1 MTDDRPNILILM
13 ADQLKATAL
22 GLYGNPDVSTP
33 NLERLA
39 DSGIFYQ
46 RHYVTAPMCVPSRVA
61 LWTGMYPHNTGVRH
75 NQVLMPGDRVHYARL
90 LSDAGY
96 RMALIG
102 KDHCFQGHDKHLFT
116 TRVEAG
122 HVGLTNTEGDS
133 DARAVAEFLKAP
145 AFNQSVTHSATIPYP
160 PEACTSSR
168 IAARTAQY
176 LEESAVAGDAPFCA
190 WVSFP
195 DPHHPL
201 AAPEPYASM
210 YRPEDIEMPPQR
222 EGDLEAK
229 MERLLV
235 YRHLMGLDRTSEEEL
250 RRAVA
255 MYYGMIRYLDDAI
268 GAILQSLD
276 ETGLADN
283 TIVIFTADHGDYA
296 GEHGLMLKS
305 GTFYDCMTRVPLIV
319 SWPGGLESGVTRRE
333 LVSNIDIM
341 PTVASLIGLDVPEP
355 AYGRLLPGAGGT
367 GREAVFAEHG
377 AGGPRVLMS
386 DLHRYPDY
394 TDPNPVVHTRLMH
407 ARNAE
412 GRPKMV
418 RTDRWKYVYDPMD
431 PVDELY
437 DMESDPWELT
447 NLAEQPSM
455 APTRRELRE
464 MLLRWAVMTEDHSA
478 TPLYSEPDTLR
489 DTPDGG
495 PRYYFHELADL

>member
-1 MTDDRPNILILM
+1 MPDDTPNILIIM

-22 GLYGNPDVSTP
+22 GLYGNADVSTP

-39 DSGIFYQ
+39 ESGILYN
-46 RHYVTAPMCVPSRVA
+46 RHYVVAPMCVPSRVA

-75 NQVLMPGDRVHYARL
+75 NQVLMPEDRIHYARL

-102 KDHCFQGHDKHLFT
+102 KDHCFQGPDKDLFT
-116 TRVEAG
+116 TRMEAG
-122 HVGLTNTEGDS
+122 HSGWASAEDD
-133 DARAVAEFLKAP
+133 DARAFTEFLSNSS
-145 AFNQSVTHSATIPYP
+145 FNESATHTATIPYP
-160 PEACTSSR
+160 PEACTSSK
-168 IAARTAQY
+168 IAARTAEY
-176 LEESAVAGDAPFCA
+176 LKESAASGEAPFCA

-210 YRPEDIEMPPQR
+210 YDPEAIEMPLQKA
-222 EGDLEAK
+222 GDVEDK
-229 MERLLV
+229 MERLRV

-268 GAILQSLD
+268 AAILRTLD
-276 ETGLADN
+276 ENGLAEN
-283 TIVIFTADHGDYA
+283 TIVVFTADHGDYA

-319 SWPGGLESGVTRRE
+319 SWPGGLKGGAIREE

-341 PTVASLIGLDVPEP
+341 PTIASLVGVEAPEP
-355 AYGRLLPGAGGT
+355 VYGRLLPGAGGT

-394 TDPNPVVHTRLMH
+394 TDPNPVVHFRLMH

-412 GRPKMV
+412 GRPKMI

-437 DMESDPWELT
+437 DMEADPWELT
-447 NLAEQPSM
+447 NLAGNPSM
-455 APTRRELRE
+455 AKTRREMRE
-464 MLLRWAVMTEDHSA
+464 RLLRWSVMTEDHSA

-489 DTPDGG
+489 DTRDGG